1 MLKEIRAIIVFNV
14 ALALFYCWYNFF
26 MWAEFNSHEFV
37 KSHWDILSVWVTLGP
52 GVKGIVIMF
61 NVPFWLFWVSMAVN
75 MYYIVK
81 LQKSKETQKQ
91 P

>member
-1 MLKEIRAIIVFNV
+1 VFNV
-14 ALALFYCWYNFF
+14 ALALFYCWYTFY
-26 MWAEFNSHEFV
+26 MWAGLNNLGYVMSRWNPFYVFV
-37 KSHWDILSVWVTLGP
+37 DFGP
-52 GVKGIVIMF
+52 GVKGIVTIL